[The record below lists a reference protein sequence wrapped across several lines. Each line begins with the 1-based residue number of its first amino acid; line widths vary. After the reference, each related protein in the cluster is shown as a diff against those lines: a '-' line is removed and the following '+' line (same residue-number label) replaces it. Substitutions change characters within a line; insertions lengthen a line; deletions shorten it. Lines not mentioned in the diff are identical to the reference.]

1 MSEYQR
7 KLNEA
12 FGVES
17 TTAVPGDP
25 RKPEDSSGLGIVG
38 GLGVLGATG
47 AGIYALAKKR
57 LPGAK
62 IIDDIITKKTPEL
75 PVSRNTELLNDPVG
89 EILEVIP
96 TKVQR
101 ATEVAPSQY
110 QQYIDQFKQIRDVSK
125 TKPLTV
131 GGKKERFGSAL
142 YDYLAQHPANKPLP
156 ADQWIKEFSNFNRLS
171 SYEIPVA
178 GAKIRAS
185 ITKEELFDTNIAQ
198 FDKEGKVVG
207 GFLRLAQENNLPVSK
222 LDLMQMVEKS
232 PAVNTVI
239 RRFKYQNPE
248 KIKADTNSYIQEEQR
263 IYDDASKKI
272 NEYYAGL
279 PASEQAR
286 TASSIEKL
294 QKGIMDLKAESV
306 GVKARVENAL

>member
-17 TTAVPGDP
+17 TTSVPGDP
-25 RKPEDSSGLGIVG
+25 KGPEDSSGLGIVG

-75 PVSRNTELLNDPVG
+75 PVSRTTELLNDPVG
-89 EILEVIP
+89 EILEVVP
-96 TKVQR
+96 TKLQR

-110 QQYIDQFKQIRDVSK
+110 QQYIDQFKQLRDVSK

-185 ITKEELFDTNIAQ
+185 ITKEE
-198 FDKEGKVVG
+198 
-207 GFLRLAQENNLPVSK
+207 
-222 LDLMQMVEKS
+222 
-232 PAVNTVI
+232 
-239 RRFKYQNPE
+239 
-248 KIKADTNSYIQEEQR
+248 
-263 IYDDASKKI
+263 
-272 NEYYAGL
+272 
-279 PASEQAR
+279 
-286 TASSIEKL
+286 
-294 QKGIMDLKAESV
+294 
-306 GVKARVENAL
+306 